1 MDEELRAYLDAM
13 RREFN
18 DANERLLNRMASLEQ
33 DFQNTKG
40 FLVGD
45 ALVTGRRWLDLD
57 ERLGRLERDRKA
69 EGGA

>member
-13 RREFN
+13 RKEFN
-18 DANERLLNRMASLEQ
+18 DAQERVLNRLAALEQ

-40 FLVGD
+40 FLIGD

-57 ERLGRLERDRKA
+57 ERVARLERDQK
-69 EGGA
+69 GAS